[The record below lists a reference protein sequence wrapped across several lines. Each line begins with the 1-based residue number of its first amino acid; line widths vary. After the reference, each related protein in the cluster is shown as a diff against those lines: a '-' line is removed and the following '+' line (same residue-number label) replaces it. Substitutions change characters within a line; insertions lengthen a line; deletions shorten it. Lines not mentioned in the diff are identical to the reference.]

1 MTLGH
6 INCCS
11 LIFLRHTVVYR
22 FGVVLLLLQAGA
34 LENRM
39 TNVKEADNQRHVDD
53 IASSSDSSDSSS
65 DDAVYK
71 S

>member
-1 MTLGH
+1 
-6 INCCS
+6 
-11 LIFLRHTVVYR
+11 LRHTVVYR

-34 LENRM
+34 LEKRM